1 MALTFFLSE
10 ELLLLHTGSEKRE
23 IGVQLNCTYYSS
35 RVSERRKLS
44 QTPGEPANINTWD
57 EKAPF
62 TQGNV

>member
-1 MALTFFLSE
+1 MALTFFLSK

-23 IGVQLNCTYYSS
+23 IGVQLNYTYYSS

-44 QTPGEPANINTWD
+44 QTPGEPANIITWD

-62 TQGNV
+62 TQGNL